1 MENVPPH
8 DKEAEEAVLGS
19 ILIEEKKLDEV
30 AQLLRPEHFYFRN
43 HGRIFEAFLALG
55 AKNSPIDIVQVG
67 TYLRDKGTLVS
78 IGGMGFLTELLVAT
92 PVVSNVLAYAET
104 VYDKARVRS
113 LIEACNLTL
122 ARAYQGYGD
131 IGAFLDETEQKV
143 YEVVRGNERS
153 FVEPIQETILGYLRT
168 ARASNCDAGLTT
180 RLVSLDS
187 LLGGLYAGE
196 LTLIAARPGMG
207 KTALALNIAANVASP
222 NTGAAFFSLEM
233 PKGQLVGRLL
243 CSEAGLDVS
252 LLRRGALSAENW
264 TRLDPVT
271 QRIGTLPL
279 WLDDPSS
286 LNIFELR
293 AKIRRIQA
301 ECKRRGTVL
310 RAVFVDYIQLMQSVQ
325 KSASRE
331 QEVSE
336 ISRGLKAIAK
346 DHELAVVALSQ
357 LNRAVETRHER
368 NKRPMLSDLRE
379 SGALEQDADN
389 IIFIYRD
396 EYYYPETDSPG
407 IAELI
412 VAKQRNGPI
421 GTAKVRFEKEATRF
435 TNL

>member
-43 HGRIFEAFLALG
+43 NGRIFEAFLALN

-92 PVVSNVLAYAET
+92 PVVSNVSAYAET
-104 VYDKARVRS
+104 VYDKYRIRS
-113 LIEACNLTL
+113 LIETCKHTL
-122 ARAYQGYGD
+122 AKAYQGYGD

-143 YEVVRGNERS
+143 YEVVRNNDRTS
-153 FVEPIQETILGYLRT
+153 VEPINETIVGYLQANRT
-168 ARASNCDAGLTT
+168 ESVAQGRSTSLQ
-180 RLVSLDS
+180 SLDV
-187 LLGGLYAGE
+187 LLGGLFVGE
-196 LTLIAARPGMG
+196 LSLIAARPGMG
-207 KTALALNIAANVASP
+207 KTALALNIAANVARP
-222 NTGAAFFSLEM
+222 DVGVAFFSLEM

-243 CSEAGLDVS
+243 CSESGVDVS
-252 LLRRGALSAENW
+252 LLRRGSLSSETW
-264 TRLDPVT
+264 SKLDPVT
-271 QRIGTLPL
+271 QRLGALPL

-301 ECKRRGTVL
+301 ECKKRGTVL
-310 RAVFVDYIQLMQSVQ
+310 RVVFVDYVQLMQSVQ

-435 TNL
+435 SNL

>member
-8 DKEAEEAVLGS
+8 DQEAEEAVLGS

-43 HGRIFEAFLALG
+43 HGRIFEAFLALN

-67 TYLRDKGTLVS
+67 TYLRDKGLLVS

-104 VYDKARVRS
+104 VYDKYRVRS
-113 LIEACNLTL
+113 LIETCNHTL
-122 ARAYQGYGD
+122 AKAYQGYGD
-131 IGAFLDETEQKV
+131 IGSFLDETEQKI
-143 YEVVRGNERS
+143 YEVVRDNERS
-153 FVEPIQETILGYLRT
+153 SVRPIQETILEYLREV
-168 ARASNCDAGLTT
+168 RSNDSSSGLASLI
-180 RLVSLDS
+180 VSLDT
-187 LLGGLYAGE
+187 LLGGLYVGE

-222 NTGAAFFSLEM
+222 SAGVAFFSLEM
-233 PKGQLVGRLL
+233 PKGQLIGRLL
-243 CSEAGLDVS
+243 CCEAGIDVS
-252 LLRRGALSAENW
+252 LLRKGALSSENW
-264 TRLDPVT
+264 SKLDPVT
-271 QRIGTLPL
+271 QRLGALPL

-301 ECKRRGTVL
+301 ECKKRGTVL
-310 RAVFVDYIQLMQSVQ
+310 RTVFVDYVQLMQSVQ

-421 GTAKVRFEKEATRF
+421 GTAKVRFEKESTHFA
-435 TNL
+435 NL